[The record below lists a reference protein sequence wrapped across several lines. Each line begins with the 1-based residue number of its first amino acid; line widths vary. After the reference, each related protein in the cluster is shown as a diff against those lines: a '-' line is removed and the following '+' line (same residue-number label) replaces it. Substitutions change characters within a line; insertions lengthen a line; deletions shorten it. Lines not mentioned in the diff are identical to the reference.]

1 VRRCLCSLYRWP
13 NGDCSIVLAR
23 NEADAIA
30 HLDER
35 GNADGC
41 PITPLRQLQVHFT
54 LTDRC
59 CLAFEGFSEATE
71 SAIVAFC
78 YPDLESA
85 RDGGPAKIAE
95 AACDERER
103 VKAAAATPA
112 TELARSIQAG
122 MDTARA
128 QADGVVTTAA
138 RRRLRS
144 PAPFRSNAGNP
155 LPHLLDTEAR
165 AKILGPARIFAKEEH
180 ATTGLTR
187 HSVR

>member
-41 PITPLRQLQVHFT
+41 PITPLRELQVHFT

-85 RDGGPAKIAE
+85 RDGGRPRSRRPPATSANVSKLRPQRRQRSWL
-95 AACDERER
+95 AASKPVWTLRER
-103 VKAAAATPA
+103 KPMA
-112 TELARSIQAG
+112 S
-122 MDTARA
+122 
-128 QADGVVTTAA
+128 
-138 RRRLRS
+138 
-144 PAPFRSNAGNP
+144 
-155 LPHLLDTEAR
+155 
-165 AKILGPARIFAKEEH
+165 
-180 ATTGLTR
+180 
-187 HSVR
+187 